1 MSTAIEFLRCLSEA
15 QGAKDY
21 LSVQAEAID
30 ALDGKAKEL
39 IQIATDE
46 GADRMMR
53 FDAMQ
58 LLTWISPK
66 ESIEFFVE
74 QSNCADEEI
83 ALLAQAMAFRLTT
96 RSLVEE
102 HCPENFADYL
112 SALRDNAAKALF

>member
-1 MSTAIEFLRCLSEA
+1 MSTATEFLKRLSGA
-15 QGAKDY
+15 QDANDY

-30 ALDGKAKEL
+30 ALDGDAMAL

-58 LLTWISPK
+58 LLTWVSPK
-66 ESIEFFVE
+66 ESIVFFVE
-74 QSNCADEEI
+74 LSHCADEEI
-83 ALLAQAMAFRLTT
+83 ASLAQAMAFRLTA

-102 HCPENFADYL
+102 RQPERFAAYL
-112 SALRDNAAKALF
+112 AALKVEAAKALF